1 MKFHTFNFFCK
12 VFFSAIFSPLILSN
26 HWNHSLEDL
35 DVLIISDHTILQ
47 NFNLD
52 TSGFDGIE
60 RTFVDPSI
68 KLFEKI
74 CTEIGLDAAILNIED
89 LAPNHSIYSRQQQ
102 DIIYNHYD
110 KILLEAAEN
119 DVTIISLHLDA
130 EKIEINDFSQ
140 IPYPTNEDQESFI
153 YEGGAQLI
161 LEQDKFSNETLEFA
175 HRLLFSRFLDLIES
189 QGVTIRPTYQTRLRL
204 QQNISMSIA
213 GQSKG
218 GAILIELGALDELKR
233 LFVTP
238 ENIAVNLSDP
248 LRVVAN
254 TIAAH
259 RKAHWL
265 K

>member
-1 MKFHTFNFFCK
+1 MRFHTFNFFCT

-47 NFNLD
+47 NFNQD
-52 TSGFDGIE
+52 TSGFDGVE

-68 KLFEKI
+68 KLFKKI

-89 LAPNHSIYSRQQQ
+89 LAPSHSIYSRQQQ

-130 EKIEINDFSQ
+130 EKIETNDFSQ

-161 LEQDKFSNETLEFA
+161 LEIGRA
-175 HRLLFSRFLDLIES
+175 H
-189 QGVTIRPTYQTRLRL
+189 V
-204 QQNISMSIA
+204 
-213 GQSKG
+213 
-218 GAILIELGALDELKR
+218 
-233 LFVTP
+233 
-238 ENIAVNLSDP
+238 
-248 LRVVAN
+248 
-254 TIAAH
+254 
-259 RKAHWL
+259 
-265 K
+265 